1 MNLPK
6 NKVKGFDNKSD
17 TSNHVPF
24 NLCSKVKS
32 YIINNKE
39 YLNHVKDVYIKET
52 MTIPEVFF
60 ILDDPEMFDENF
72 WGKEMTTYEN
82 FGG

>member
-6 NKVKGFDNKSD
+6 NKVIGFDIKSA
-17 TSNHVPF
+17 TSNHGPF
-24 NLCSKVKS
+24 NLCS
-32 YIINNKE
+32 KE